1 MHSGSRQTNL
11 SKTGFREEF
20 PARFLDYKR
29 MIVYYSF
36 MRHRDDNKV
45 EAIFDATI
53 QLVNE
58 IGFAETSISKI
69 AKKAN
74 VSAATI
80 YIYHENKE
88 DLLLKT
94 YLKVKGKMSKSMLQG
109 FDDTRSVKERFESII
124 RKYVEFIYTHKDYFL
139 FLEQIM
145 NSPLPQ
151 KWCLDETAS
160 LFQPIFE
167 MFETGKKQ
175 NILKAEDVDML
186 IVYSILPVAELAK
199 SHLKNGTRFGNRE
212 LEAAIVMSWDAVK
225 A

>member
-1 MHSGSRQTNL
+1 M
-11 SKTGFREEF
+11 
-20 PARFLDYKR
+20 
-29 MIVYYSF
+29 F
-36 MRHRDDNKV
+36 MRHRDDNKI

-58 IGFAETSISKI
+58 VGFAETSISKI

-88 DLLLKT
+88 DLLLNT
-94 YLKVKGKMSKSMLQG
+94 YLKVKGKMSERMFQG
-109 FDDTRSVKERFESII
+109 LIESTTVKERFESMI
-124 RKYVEFIYTHKDYFL
+124 RNYVDFIQDFKPYFL

-151 KWCLDETAS
+151 KWCLGDTAS

-175 NILKAEDVDML
+175 NELKQEDVQML
-186 IVYSILPVAELAK
+186 IVYSMYPVAELAK
-199 SHLKNGTRFGNRE
+199 AHLKNGTRFE
-212 LEAAIVMSWDAVK
+212 EQQVKTAIAMSWDAIK

>member
-1 MHSGSRQTNL
+1 
-11 SKTGFREEF
+11 
-20 PARFLDYKR
+20 
-29 MIVYYSF
+29 

-94 YLKVKGKMSKSMLQG
+94 YLKVKGKMSEKMFQG
-109 FDDTRSVKERFESII
+109 FDASKTVEERFDSII
-124 RKYVEFIYTHKDYFL
+124 RNYVQFIQNHKQYFL
-139 FLEQIM
+139 FMEQIM

-151 KWCLDETAS
+151 KWCLEDTAG

-167 MFETGKKQ
+167 MFDTGKVQGLFKQ
-175 NILKAEDVDML
+175 EDVRTL
-186 IVYSILPVAELAK
+186 IVYAVLPVAELAK
-199 SHLKNGTRFGNRE
+199 IHLKNGTQFEDEQIN
-212 LEAAIVMSWDAVK
+212 AAIVMSWDAIK

>member
-1 MHSGSRQTNL
+1 
-11 SKTGFREEF
+11 
-20 PARFLDYKR
+20 

-45 EAIFDATI
+45 EAIYDATI

-88 DLLLKT
+88 DLLIRT
-94 YLKVKGKMSKSMLQG
+94 YLKVKSKMSEKMFQG
-109 FDDTRSVKERFESII
+109 MDDSLSVKERFDSII
-124 RKYVEFIYTHKDYFL
+124 RNYIEFIQTHKEYFL
-139 FLEQIM
+139 FLEQIT
-145 NSPLPQ
+145 NSPLLQ
-151 KWCLDETAS
+151 KWCLDDTAN

-167 MFETGKKQ
+167 MFDAGKKQ
-175 NILKAEDVDML
+175 MLLKQEDVRML
-186 IVYSILPVAELAK
+186 IIYSILPVAEVAK
-199 SHLKNGTRFGNRE
+199 EHIKKRNSF
-212 LEAAIVMSWDAVK
+212 
-225 A
+225 

>member
-1 MHSGSRQTNL
+1 
-11 SKTGFREEF
+11 
-20 PARFLDYKR
+20 
-29 MIVYYSF
+29 

-94 YLKVKGKMSKSMLQG
+94 YLKVKSRMSERMFQK
-109 FDDTRSVKERFESII
+109 FDDSLSVKERFDFII
-124 RKYVEFIYTHKDYFL
+124 RNYVEFIQTYREYFL

-145 NSPLPQ
+145 NSPLPN
-151 KWCLDETAS
+151 KWCLDYTS
-160 LFQPIFE
+160 NYQPIFE

-175 NILKAEDVDML
+175 RLLKQEDVRML
-186 IVYSILPVAELAK
+186 IIYSILPVAELAK
-199 SHLKNGTRFGNRE
+199 AHLKNGTPFENQE
-212 LEAAIVMSWDAVK
+212 LDTAIVMSWDAIK

>member
-1 MHSGSRQTNL
+1 
-11 SKTGFREEF
+11 
-20 PARFLDYKR
+20 
-29 MIVYYSF
+29 

-94 YLKVKGKMSKSMLQG
+94 YLKVKGKMSENIFQG
-109 FDDTRSVKERFESII
+109 FDDSKTVKEQFDFII
-124 RKYVEFIYTHKDYFL
+124 RSYVEFAQNYKDYFL
-139 FLEQIM
+139 FMEQIM

-151 KWCLDETAS
+151 KWCLEDTAA
-160 LFQPIFE
+160 LFQPVFE
-167 MFETGKKQ
+167 MFDTGKVQGLFKQ
-175 NILKAEDVDML
+175 EDIRML
-186 IVYSILPVAELAK
+186 IVYAILPVAELAK
-199 SHLKNGTRFGNRE
+199 IHLKNGTPFEAQQLN
-212 LEAAIVMSWDAVK
+212 AAIVMSWDAIK

>member
-1 MHSGSRQTNL
+1 
-11 SKTGFREEF
+11 
-20 PARFLDYKR
+20 
-29 MIVYYSF
+29 
-36 MRHRDDNKV
+36 MRHRDNNKI
-45 EAIFDATI
+45 EAIFESTI

-88 DLLLKT
+88 DLLLQT
-94 YLKVKGKMSKSMLQG
+94 YLKVKGKMSENMFQG
-109 FDDTRSVKERFESII
+109 IDESEPVKERFEGII
-124 RKYVEFIYTHKDYFL
+124 RNYVAFIQTYKQFFL

-151 KWCLDETAS
+151 KWCLDDTAS

-167 MFETGKKQ
+167 MFDIGKQQGLFKQ
-175 NILKAEDVDML
+175 EDVQML
-186 IVYSILPVAELAK
+186 IVYAILPVAELAK
-199 SHLKNGTRFGNRE
+199 GHLKNGTHFEENQ
-212 LEAAIVMSWDAVK
+212 LNTAIVMSWDAIQ

>member
-1 MHSGSRQTNL
+1 M
-11 SKTGFREEF
+11 
-20 PARFLDYKR
+20 
-29 MIVYYSF
+29 
-36 MRHRDDNKV
+36 

-74 VSAATI
+74 VSNATI

-94 YLKVKGKMSKSMLQG
+94 YLKVKGKMSEKMFQG
-109 FDDTRSVKERFESII
+109 MDESRTVKERFESII
-124 RKYVEFIYTHKDYFL
+124 HNFVEFIQTYKEYFL

-151 KWCLDETAS
+151 KWCLDDTAS

-167 MFETGKKQ
+167 MFDTGKRQGLFKQ
-175 NILKAEDVDML
+175 EDVRML

-199 SHLKNGTRFGNRE
+199 GHLKDGTPFNDQQ
-212 LEAAIVMSWDAVK
+212 LNAAIVMSWDAIK

>member
-1 MHSGSRQTNL
+1 
-11 SKTGFREEF
+11 
-20 PARFLDYKR
+20 
-29 MIVYYSF
+29 

-69 AKKAN
+69 AKRAN

-94 YLKVKGKMSKSMLQG
+94 YLKVKGKMSEKMFQG
-109 FDDTRSVKERFESII
+109 FDDSRTVRERFDYII
-124 RKYVEFIYTHKDYFL
+124 RNYVDFIQTYKEYFL
-139 FLEQIM
+139 FLEQIT

-151 KWCLDETAS
+151 KWSLDDTAS
-160 LFQPIFE
+160 LFQPIFD
-167 MFETGKKQ
+167 MFDTGKKQ
-175 NILKAEDVDML
+175 DLLKQEDVRML

-199 SHLKNGTRFGNRE
+199 AHLKNGTQFEDQQLN
-212 LEAAIVMSWDAVK
+212 AAIVMSWDAIK

>member
-1 MHSGSRQTNL
+1 
-11 SKTGFREEF
+11 
-20 PARFLDYKR
+20 
-29 MIVYYSF
+29 MIVYYLS

-58 IGFAETSISKI
+58 IGFAETTISKI

-80 YIYHENKE
+80 YIYHMNKE
-88 DLLLKT
+88 DMLLKT
-94 YLKVKGKMSKSMLQG
+94 YLKVKSKMSEKMFQG
-109 FDDTRSVKERFESII
+109 LDDSRSVKERFASII
-124 RKYVEFIYTHKDYFL
+124 RNYVDFIQTHKEYFL
-139 FLEQIM
+139 FLEQIS

-151 KWCLDETAS
+151 KWCLDDTAS

-167 MFETGKKQ
+167 MFDDGKKQ
-175 NILKAEDVDML
+175 MLLKQEDVRML

-199 SHLKNGTRFGNRE
+199 EHLKNGTQFE
-212 LEAAIVMSWDAVK
+212 DEQLKTALLMSWDAIK